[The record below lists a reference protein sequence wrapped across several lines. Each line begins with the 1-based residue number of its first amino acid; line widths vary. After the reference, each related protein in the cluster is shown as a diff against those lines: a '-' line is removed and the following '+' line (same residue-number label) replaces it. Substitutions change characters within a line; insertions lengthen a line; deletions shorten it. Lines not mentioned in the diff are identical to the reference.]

1 MTFSNLT
8 AIPTT
13 TTATTSTTTTTAA
26 AATATTGICKYEIIS
41 TGHLL
46 QRGFPFQSSK
56 IPLTKC
62 PLFLRGWTGKVMS

>member
-8 AIPTT
+8 ATPTTVRPTTTTTTITTT

-26 AATATTGICKYEIIS
+26 ATTTVTTGICKYEIIS

-46 QRGFPFQSSK
+46 QRGDPFHSHK
-56 IPLTKC
+56 KC
-62 PLFLRGWTGKVMS
+62 P